1 MKISFKTV
9 SDYLREIYGKPKKIR
24 KIIYLSEGQKIKR
37 VDFCKKILQ
46 RGINSKSIMLADECR
61 FNFGA
66 YTRDWIRLDS
76 NSQQKLKN
84 GNAEIYNLISRSI
97 KKFEPSIM
105 VDGGISYY
113 GLSNIIF
120 VEGTIND
127 FSYGQ
132 TIIFYTEDND
142 EINKDNQTNLILE
155 QDGAS
160 CH

>member
-76 NSQQKLKN
+76 NSQQKLLKWKCRD
-84 GNAEIYNLISRSI
+84 L
-97 KKFEPSIM
+97 
-105 VDGGISYY
+105 
-113 GLSNIIF
+113 
-120 VEGTIND
+120 
-127 FSYGQ
+127 
-132 TIIFYTEDND
+132 
-142 EINKDNQTNLILE
+142 
-155 QDGAS
+155 
-160 CH
+160 